1 MQLIATL
8 ASLAGIEVETF
19 TNRLK
24 RDTGAWAAVAVLI
37 AIAVVFL
44 LIALN
49 AWVSAMLGPVA
60 GPIAIAAGSLVLA
73 LLTYLITRAISA
85 AAERREA
92 EKRKVAE
99 RTALMTTA
107 AITALPMLMQSGL
120 FKRIG
125 LPLGGVLTAAYLLLQ
140 GQDDSKDEDED
151 TPADEA
157 T

>member
-8 ASLAGIEVETF
+8 ASLAGLEVEGF

-24 RDTGAWAAVAVLI
+24 RDAGAWVAVAVLI
-37 AIAVVFL
+37 AIAGVFL

-49 AWVSAMLGPVA
+49 AWMSAMLGPVA
-60 GPIAIAAGSLVLA
+60 GPIAIAAAALVLA
-73 LLTYLITRAISA
+73 LLTYLITRALSA

-92 EKRKVAE
+92 EKRKTAE

-107 AITALPMLMQSGL
+107 AITALPLLMQSGL
-120 FKRIG
+120 MKRLG

-140 GQDDSKDEDED
+140 GEDDDKKQDED
-151 TPADEA
+151 AQGDEE

>member
-8 ASLAGIEVETF
+8 ASLAGIEVEAF

-24 RDTGAWAAVAVLI
+24 RDAGAWAAVAVLI

-49 AWVSAMLGPVA
+49 AWMSAMLGPVA
-60 GPIAIAAGSLVLA
+60 GPIAIAAGALVLA
-73 LLTYLITRAISA
+73 LLTYLVTRALSA

-92 EKRKVAE
+92 EKRKAAE
-99 RTALMTTA
+99 RSALMTTA

-120 FKRIG
+120 FKRVG
-125 LPLGGVLTAAYLLLQ
+125 LPLGGVLAAAFLLFQ
-140 GQDDSKDEDED
+140 GQDDDKKSDED
-151 TPADEA
+151 PQADEA